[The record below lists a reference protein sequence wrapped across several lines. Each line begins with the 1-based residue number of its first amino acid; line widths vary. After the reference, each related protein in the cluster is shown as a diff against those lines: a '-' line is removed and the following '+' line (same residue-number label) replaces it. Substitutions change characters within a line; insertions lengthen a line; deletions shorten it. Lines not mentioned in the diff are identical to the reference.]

1 MQLKNKVIVAA
12 AGSGKT
18 TYIVREALKNAPQ
31 KTLIV
36 TYTNK
41 NREEIEKKIIELN
54 GFIPNHIMV
63 KSWYTFLLSDLIRP
77 YQNFIYEKRIEG
89 VYFPTGPINRF
100 ATKTNIKAYFLNAK
114 NEVNKDRLSELA
126 ELIAQKSE
134 YKSITRISEL
144 YDFIYIDEVQ
154 DMAGYDL
161 EIFNFLMHST
171 INVLFVGD
179 IRQATYATNNT
190 SKNKKYKG
198 IKIIDYFMERTDICE
213 IDQSLNISHRCNQM
227 ICDFAD
233 SLFER
238 LVNTVST
245 NEERNGHDGVFIVHP
260 NDVEEYIQ
268 KYNPQCLRYD
278 AKTVLPRAINFGDSK
293 GLTFERVLIK
303 PTVKMEKY
311 LRTGELDL
319 EETTLAK
326 FYVAITRAKYS
337 VGIIS
342 TIKNVMVKG
351 VCEYK
356 EEIIKR

>member
-1 MQLKNKVIVAA
+1 MQLNNKVIVAA

-18 TYIVREALKNAPQ
+18 TFIVREALNNAPK

-41 NREEIEKKIIELN
+41 NREEIEKKIIELH
-54 GFIPNHIMV
+54 GFIPNHIIV
-63 KSWYTFLLSDLIRP
+63 KSWYTYLLSDLIRP
-77 YQNFIYEKRIEG
+77 YQNFVYEERIEG

-100 ATKTNIKAYFLNAK
+100 AAKTNIEAYFLNKK

-126 ELIAQKSE
+126 ELIAHKSE
-134 YKSITRISEL
+134 YKSINRISEL

-161 EIFNFLMHST
+161 EIFSFLMYST

-190 SKNKKYKG
+190 RKNKKYKG
-198 IKIIDYFMERTDICE
+198 IKIIDYFMGRTNICE
-213 IDQSLNISHRCNQM
+213 IDQSLNISHRCNQI

-233 SLFER
+233 SLFENM
-238 LVNTVST
+238 VSTVST
-245 NEERNGHDGVFIVHP
+245 NEERTGHDGVFIVHP
-260 NDVEEYIQ
+260 NNVEEYIQ

-278 AKTVLPRAINFGDSK
+278 ARTVLPRAINFGDSK
-293 GLTFERVLIK
+293 GLTFNRVLIK
-303 PTVKMEKY
+303 PTAKMEKY
-311 LRTGELDL
+311 LKTGELNLD
-319 EETTLAK
+319 ETTLAK

-342 TIKNVMVKG
+342 TTKNVKVNGTYNLNDQSISK
-351 VCEYK
+351 
-356 EEIIKR
+356 

>member
-18 TYIVREALKNAPQ
+18 TYIVREALKNAPK

-41 NREEIEKKIIELN
+41 NREEIEKKIIELH

-77 YQNFIYEKRIEG
+77 YQNFVYEERIEG
-89 VYFPTGPINRF
+89 VYFPAGPINRF
-100 ATKTNIKAYFLNAK
+100 VKKTNIKAYFLNAK

-198 IKIIDYFMERTDICE
+198 IKIIDYFMERTNICE
-213 IDQSLNISHRCNQM
+213 IDQSLNITHRCNQM
-227 ICDFAD
+227 IGDFAD

-238 LVNTVST
+238 LVSTVST
-245 NEERNGHDGVFIVHP
+245 NEERTGHDGVFIVHP
-260 NDVEEYIQ
+260 NDVDKYIQ

-293 GLTFERVLIK
+293 GLTFNRVLIK
-303 PTVKMEKY
+303 PTAKMEKY
-311 LRTGELDL
+311 LKTGELNLD
-319 EETTLAK
+319 ETTLAK
-326 FYVAITRAKYS
+326 FYVALTRAKYS

-342 TIKNVMVKG
+342 TTKNVKVNGTYNFNEQSISK
-351 VCEYK
+351 
-356 EEIIKR
+356 

>member
-1 MQLKNKVIVAA
+1 MQLNNKIIVAA

-18 TYIVREALKNAPQ
+18 TYIVKEALKNTPQ

-41 NREEIEKKIIELN
+41 NHEEIEKKIIELH
-54 GFIPNHIMV
+54 GYIPNHIIV
-63 KSWYTFLLSDLIRP
+63 KSWYTFLLTDLIRP
-77 YQNFIYEKRIEG
+77 YQSFVYEERIES

-100 ATKTNIKAYFLNAK
+100 AMKTNIRAYFLNTK

-126 ELIAQKSE
+126 ELIAQKSD

-161 EIFNFLMHST
+161 EIFNYLMHSK

-190 SKNKKYKG
+190 NKNKKYKG
-198 IKIIDYFMERTDICE
+198 IKIINYFMERKDICE

-227 ICDFAD
+227 ICDFSD
-233 SLFER
+233 SLFEG
-238 LVNTVST
+238 LSST
-245 NEERNGHDGVFIVHP
+245 ISINEERTGHDGIFIVHQ
-260 NDVEEYIQ
+260 DEMEEYILR
-268 KYNPQCLRYD
+268 YNPQCLRYD
-278 AKTVLPRAINFGDSK
+278 SRTVLPGAINFGDSK
-293 GLTFERVLIK
+293 GLTFDRVLIK
-303 PTVKMEKY
+303 PTQKMERY
-311 LRTGELDL
+311 LKTGELDL
-319 EETTLAK
+319 NETTLAK

-342 TIKNVMVKG
+342 EVEISKLKHQHINVYV
-351 VCEYK
+351 
-356 EEIIKR
+356 

>member
-1 MQLKNKVIVAA
+1 MQLKNKIIVAA

-18 TYIVREALKNAPQ
+18 TCIVKEALKNAPK

-41 NREEIEKKIIELN
+41 NREEIEKKIMELH
-54 GFIPNHIMV
+54 GFIPNHIVV
-63 KSWYTFLLSDLIRP
+63 KSWYAFLLSDLIRP
-77 YQNFIYEKRIEG
+77 YQNFVYEERIEG
-89 VYFPTGPINRF
+89 VYFPTGSINRF

-126 ELIAQKSE
+126 ELIAQNSE

-144 YDFIYIDEVQ
+144 YDSIFIDEVQ

-190 SKNKKYKG
+190 NKNKKYKG
-198 IKIIDYFMERTDICE
+198 INIIHYFMERTDICE
-213 IDQSLNISHRCNQM
+213 VDQSLNISHRCNQL

-233 SLFER
+233 TLFEGMAS
-238 LVNTVST
+238 TVST
-245 NEERNGHDGVFIVHP
+245 NEERTGHDGLFIVHP
-260 NDVEEYIQ
+260 NDVEEYVQ

-278 AKTVLPRAINFGDSK
+278 ARVALPRAINFGDSK
-293 GLTFERVLIK
+293 GLTFDRVLMK
-303 PTVKMEKY
+303 PTAKMEKY
-311 LRTGELDL
+311 LKTGELDL
-319 EETTLAK
+319 DETTLAK

-342 TIKNVMVKG
+342 ATKKIKVNG
-351 VCEYK
+351 TYNFK
-356 EEIIKR
+356 EKSILK

>member
-18 TYIVREALKNAPQ
+18 TYIVREALNNAPK
-31 KTLIV
+31 KTMIV

-41 NREEIEKKIIELN
+41 NREEIEKKIIELH
-54 GFIPNHIMV
+54 GFIPNHILV

-77 YQNFIYEKRIEG
+77 YQNCVYEERIEG
-89 VYFPTGPINRF
+89 VYFPAGPINRF
-100 ATKTNIKAYFLNAK
+100 AKKTNIKAYFLNAK

-126 ELIAQKSE
+126 ELIAKESD
-134 YKSITRISEL
+134 YKNITRISEL
-144 YDFIYIDEVQ
+144 YDSIFIDEVQ

-161 EIFNFLMHST
+161 EIFNFLMHSI

-190 SKNKKYKG
+190 NKNKKYKG
-198 IKIIDYFMERTDICE
+198 IKIIDYFMERTDICD

-233 SLFER
+233 SLFESMDS
-238 LVNTVST
+238 TVST
-245 NEERNGHDGVFIVHP
+245 NGECTGHDGVFIVHP

-278 AKTVLPRAINFGDSK
+278 ARTILPRAINFGDSK

-303 PTVKMEKY
+303 PTAKMEKY
-311 LRTGELDL
+311 LKTGELNLD
-319 EETTLAK
+319 ETTLAK
-326 FYVAITRAKYS
+326 FYVALTRPKYS

-342 TIKNVMVKG
+342 TTKSVKMNG
-351 VCEYK
+351 TYYFN
-356 EEIIKR
+356 EESISK

>member
-1 MQLKNKVIVAA
+1 MQFNNKVIVAA

-18 TYIVREALKNAPQ
+18 TYIVKDALKKAPQ

-41 NREEIEKKIIELN
+41 NREEIEKKIIELH
-54 GFIPNHIMV
+54 GFIPNHIVV

-77 YQNFIYEKRIEG
+77 YQNFVYEERIDG
-89 VYFPTGPINRF
+89 VFFPTGPINRF
-100 ATKTNIKAYFLNAK
+100 ARKTNIKAYFLNTK

-144 YDFIYIDEVQ
+144 YDFIFIDEVQ

-190 SKNKKYKG
+190 NKNKKYKG
-198 IKIIDYFMERTDICE
+198 INIIHYFMERTDICDV
-213 IDQSLNISHRCNQM
+213 DQSLNISHRCNQL

-233 SLFER
+233 SLFEGMAS
-238 LVNTVST
+238 TVSI
-245 NEERNGHDGVFIVHP
+245 NEERTGHDGVFIVHP

-278 AKTVLPRAINFGDSK
+278 AKTVMPRAINFGESK

-303 PTVKMEKY
+303 PTAKMEKY
-311 LRTGELDL
+311 LKTGELNLD
-319 EETTLAK
+319 ETTLAK
-326 FYVAITRAKYS
+326 FYVAITRARYS

-342 TIKNVMVKG
+342 SIKNVNVK
-351 VCEYK
+351 VLCKFK
-356 EEIIKR
+356 EKAIKN

>member
-1 MQLKNKVIVAA
+1 MQLKNKLIVAA

-18 TYIVREALKNAPQ
+18 TYIVREALNNAPK

-41 NREEIEKKIIELN
+41 NREEIEKKIIELH

-63 KSWYTFLLSDLIRP
+63 KSWYSFLLSDLIRP
-77 YQNFIYEKRIEG
+77 YQNYVYDERIEG
-89 VYFPTGPINRF
+89 VYFPTVPIHKF
-100 ATKTNIKAYFLNAK
+100 ATKTNTKAYFLNAE

-134 YKSITRISEL
+134 DKSITRISEL

-161 EIFNFLMHST
+161 EIFNFLMDST

-190 SKNKKYKG
+190 NKNRKYKG
-198 IKIIDYFMERTDICE
+198 INIINYFIERTDICE
-213 IDQSLNISHRCNQM
+213 VDQSLNISHRCNQL
-227 ICDFAD
+227 ICTFAD
-233 SLFER
+233 SLFEGMAG
-238 LVNTVST
+238 TVSK
-245 NEERNGHDGVFIVHP
+245 NESQTGHDGVFIVHP
-260 NDVEEYIQ
+260 NDVEEYI
-268 KYNPQCLRYD
+268 KRYNPQCLRYD
-278 AKTVLPRAINFGDSK
+278 ARTDLPRAINFGDSK
-293 GLTFERVLIK
+293 GLTFDRVLIK
-303 PTVKMEKY
+303 PTKKMEQY
-311 LRTGELDL
+311 LRSDELDL
-319 EETTLAK
+319 DETTLAK

-342 TIKNVMVKG
+342 KINDVKVNG
-351 VCEYK
+351 TYNFK
-356 EEIIKR
+356 EESV

>member
-18 TYIVREALKNAPQ
+18 TYIVREALNNAPQ

-41 NREEIEKKIIELN
+41 NREEIEKKIIELH
-54 GFIPNHIMV
+54 GFIPNHIVV

-77 YQNFIYEKRIEG
+77 YQNFVYEERIEG
-89 VYFPTGPINRF
+89 VFFPTGPINKF
-100 ATKTNIKAYFLNAK
+100 AKKTNIKAYFLNAK

-134 YKSITRISEL
+134 YKNITRISEL

-171 INVLFVGD
+171 INILFVGD

-190 SKNKKYKG
+190 NKNKKYKG

-213 IDQSLNISHRCNQM
+213 VDQSLNISHRCNQL

-233 SLFER
+233 SLFDGMAST
-238 LVNTVST
+238 LST
-245 NEERNGHDGVFIVHP
+245 NEERTGHDGVFIVHP
-260 NDVEEYIQ
+260 EEIEEYIQ
-268 KYNPQCLRYD
+268 RYNPQCLRYD
-278 AKTVLPRAINFGDSK
+278 ARTALTGAINFGDSK
-293 GLTFERVLIK
+293 GLTFDRVLIK
-303 PTVKMEKY
+303 PTQKIEKY
-311 LRTGELDL
+311 LKTGELDL
-319 EETTLAK
+319 DETTLAK
-326 FYVAITRAKYS
+326 FYVAITRAKHS

-342 TIKNVMVKG
+342 TTKNVKVKG
-351 VCEYK
+351 IYNFYEQSISK
-356 EEIIKR
+356 